1 MKMLRLSLVLF
12 VSLIASFAIAQDHS
26 TSDNPHIYDL
36 LKLSHEKKLA
46 DSNYWQ
52 TLLHINKG
60 STLTGQGESY
70 IDDDDFFLATDGKT
84 SPQNELTSTI
94 NTLFTNPEAQCKYI
108 ARWRWLNE
116 QLLGHFSYSSI
127 SHCTEYIEWKKTTD
141 ADQMVLV
148 FPASYL
154 NSPSSMYGHTLIR
167 LDPPVPENKETRQPS
182 WLSLAVNY
190 GAQTNN
196 EDQSMFYAIKGL
208 GGGYPGLFALQ
219 PYFEKIA
226 EYNHNENRDI
236 WEYYLNLTSEEVNL
250 IIEHLWE
257 LRNVHFDYYFL
268 DENCSFRLLELIQIA
283 KPDLPIMEDMRLA
296 EIPVNTVRTITENK
310 LIKDIIYR
318 PSKAS
323 TLTQWI
329 NSLNADEQTLA
340 KEIADNPNELSALEA
355 YSKNDK
361 SKAFKIIK
369 TAYLYHQHRSM
380 QGSRTESAAKNN
392 FKLLRLLKDYST
404 HATEPPEFDVI
415 APHEGHKT
423 QTIKL
428 GANAYQL
435 DDNAIATAK
444 LGYRYNYHD
453 LLDNSRGYLKGAN
466 LEVFD
471 IDIEKKHQSSAWQ
484 LTKMDLINIESLS
497 PRNKFLSP
505 LSWRVNLGYER
516 SPAQDSIFF
525 VEGGAGGTWKLS
537 SNSLL
542 YALPSLRVENNH
554 DYNAWVRP
562 AVALKTGWLQQRD
575 DWSVQI
581 EYHGHYFNDDSWR
594 QLTSARMQY
603 HLNTNHA
610 LRVTLSRHNSD
621 LGDTTQGD
629 IQWRFHF

>member
-1 MKMLRLSLVLF
+1 MKMLRLFLF
-12 VSLIASFAIAQDHS
+12 IFSSFITSYVIAQEQPS
-26 TSDNPHIYDL
+26 SPTPSISEL
-36 LKLSHEKKLA
+36 LEISAQKNLA
-46 DSNYWQ
+46 NSSYWH
-52 TLLHINKG
+52 TLLHINRG
-60 STLTGQGESY
+60 ATLTGHGKSY
-70 IDDDDFFLATDGKT
+70 IDDENFFINSNGKS
-84 SPQNELTSTI
+84 SPQAELDSTI
-94 NTLFTNPEAQCKYI
+94 KTLFNDPEAQCKYI

-116 QLLGHFSYSSI
+116 QLLGNFSYDSI
-127 SHCTEYIEWKKTTD
+127 SHCKEFIDWKKTTN

-167 LDPPVPENKETRQPS
+167 LDPPQPENKEARQPS

-257 LRNVHFDYYFL
+257 LRDVHFDYYFL

-283 KPDLPIMEDMRLA
+283 KPDLPLMEDMRLA
-296 EIPVNTVRTITENK
+296 EIPVNTVRTITDNN
-310 LIKDIIYR
+310 LIKDVIYR

-329 NSLNADEQTLA
+329 DSLDSYEQTLA
-340 KEIADNPNELSALEA
+340 KTLADSPDNLTALET
-355 YSKNDK
+355 YSADDK
-361 SKAFKIIK
+361 QKAFKIIK
-369 TAYLYHQHRSM
+369 TAYLFHQHRST
-380 QGSRTESAAKNN
+380 QSTRTESAAKNN
-392 FKLLRLLKDYST
+392 FKLLKLLKKYSEYST
-404 HATEPPEFDVI
+404 KTPEFNVVE
-415 APHEGHKT
+415 PHKGHKT
-423 QTIKL
+423 QTLKL
-428 GANAYQL
+428 GINAYQL
-435 DDNAIATAK
+435 DDDPIITPK

-471 IDIEKKHQSSAWQ
+471 IDIEKKHQSSDWQ

-516 SPAQDSIFF
+516 SQAQDGITF
-525 VEGGAGGTWKLS
+525 VEGGAGATWKVS
-537 SNSLL
+537 SNSII
-542 YALPSLRVENNH
+542 YALPSLRIENNKA
-554 DYNAWVRP
+554 YSNWIRP
-562 AVALKTGWLQQRD
+562 AAALKSGWLLQTD
-575 DWSVQI
+575 DWSTQI

-594 QLTSARMQY
+594 QLTSLRTQY
-603 HLNTNHA
+603 HFNANQA
-610 LRVTLSRHNSD
+610 LRLSLSRYNAD
-621 LGDTTQGD
+621 TGNTTLGDL
-629 IQWRFHF
+629 QWRFHF